1 MTGLSKSFTVQ
12 IDITI
17 TEEDL
22 STLLSNAFE
31 GVGECG
37 CAWAKPTD
45 QGAYDSAREELVSER
60 GSANGISDMDV
71 YARMLMRGGT
81 IQCLDPESNWHWSG
95 HKPGE
100 MLWAAQIWSE
110 GCEPVGGEWHAIG
123 LDDIAEAIRKYAEGH
138 VASDLGAN
146 LSKIVE
152 DGDFWDA
159 DAIIQYAMYGDVIY
173 G

>member
-1 MTGLSKSFTVQ
+1 MKGLSKSFTVQ
-12 IDITI
+12 IDVTI

-22 STLLSNAFE
+22 STLLSNAFD
-31 GVGECG
+31 GSGECG
-37 CAWAKPTD
+37 CAWTKPTD

-60 GSANGISDMDV
+60 GSANGIFDADV

-81 IQCLDPESNWHWSG
+81 IQCLDPESDWHWSG
-95 HKPGE
+95 HQPGE
-100 MLWAAQIWSE
+100 AVWPNQVWSE
-110 GCEPVGGEWHAIG
+110 GCEPVGGEWHAVG
-123 LDDIAEAIRKYAEGH
+123 LDDIADAIIQYAEGH